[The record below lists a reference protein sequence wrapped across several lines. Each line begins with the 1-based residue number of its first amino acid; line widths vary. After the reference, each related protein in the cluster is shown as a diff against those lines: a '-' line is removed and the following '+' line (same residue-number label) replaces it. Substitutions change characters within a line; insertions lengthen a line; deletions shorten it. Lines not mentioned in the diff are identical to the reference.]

1 MSGMSKVKFSVSE
14 FILIA
19 VVTLVVSAKAVE
31 AVMEEFIGINAEII
45 SSGSVVLVVI
55 ICVCLLNVIK
65 RQRAVRVQGKSP
77 QD

>member
-1 MSGMSKVKFSVSE
+1 MSGMSKVKLSVSE
-14 FILIA
+14 FLLIA

-31 AVMEEFIGINAEII
+31 AVMEDFIGINAEII

-65 RQRAVRVQGKSP
+65 RQRAVSVQEKSP